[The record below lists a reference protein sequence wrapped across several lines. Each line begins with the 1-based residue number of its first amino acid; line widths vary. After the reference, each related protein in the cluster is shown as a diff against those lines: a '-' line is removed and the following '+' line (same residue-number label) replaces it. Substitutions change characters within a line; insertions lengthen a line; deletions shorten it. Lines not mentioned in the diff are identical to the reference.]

1 MSDFFFFFGVFLG
14 VREQFPSVF
23 QRNLHI
29 NYQHNCTALCFDLG
43 SLNVGI
49 TVLGWLESPK
59 FLQRW

>member
-1 MSDFFFFFGVFLG
+1 MSDFFFFWSVPWCKK
-14 VREQFPSVF
+14 FPSVF

-49 TVLGWLESPK
+49 TVLGWIESPK
-59 FLQRW
+59 FL